1 MSDHALLTPDELI
14 ARYWDDTTDG
24 DQDNEAHRASFL
36 ELFYRTYRR
45 QQPQV

>member
-14 ARYWDDTTDG
+14 ARYWDDIIDG
-24 DQDNEAHRASFL
+24 DQDNETHRASFL
-36 ELFYRTYRR
+36 EFFYRTSRR